1 MGKKFNKL
9 ITEAIKSGEIIPY
22 FPFTPT
28 RDSKVMVQVDKR
40 YEMTFNYSILA
51 RLLPE
56 FIEHITLERLRS
68 TDNFKNA
75 TLNDKLILIHSQ
87 KSKEEITREL
97 IKTIYSSGNNTI
109 KKHFSPKII
118 EISATAK
125 EQFDDFMNKYKK
137 MKTIIFNLNNN
148 HKFPKKSPL
157 DIERRLRMESKR
169 IFRTSKYNS
178 GLFNEY
184 CKALPSYRN
193 IYVATGLDIY
203 RQEYFM
209 NKIYKSDSQ
218 YILALNKL
226 GSKPRSIGFKKTL
239 RGLRLYS
246 EYYKHI
252 FEFKSRKKN
261 KVKDPKLTAAQRLRT
276 NNGSIHVDND
286 DAIDEVIKVYTAFF
300 RFVEKSD
307 LEPFDTKK
315 YLDYLNNWFTA
326 IENKNN

>member
-9 ITEAIKSGEIIPY
+9 ITEANKSGNIIPY
-22 FPFTPT
+22 SPFKPT
-28 RDSKVMVQVDKR
+28 RDSMVMVQIDKR

-51 RLLPE
+51 LLLPE
-56 FIEHITLERLRS
+56 FIEHLTLERLRS
-68 TDNFKNA
+68 TEKFKNA
-75 TLNDKLILIHSQ
+75 TLGEKIILIHSQ
-87 KSKEEITREL
+87 KSREEINDKL
-97 IKTIYSSGNNTI
+97 IDTIYSKSNKTI
-109 KKHFSPKII
+109 KKYFSPKII

-125 EQFDDFMNKYKK
+125 EQYDDFMNKYRK
-137 MKTIIFNLNNN
+137 METIILNLNNN

-157 DIERRLRMESKR
+157 EIERQLRAESKR

-178 GLFNEY
+178 TLFNEY
-184 CKALPSYRN
+184 CKTMPSHTN

-203 RQEYFM
+203 RQKYFK

-276 NNGSIHVDND
+276 NIRSIQVDSD

-326 IENKNN
+326 IKIKTI

>member
-9 ITEAIKSGEIIPY
+9 INKAVKSGEIIPY
-22 FPFTPT
+22 SPFKPN
-28 RDSKVMVQVDKR
+28 RDPMVMVQIDRR

-51 RLLPE
+51 LLLPE
-56 FIEHITLERLRS
+56 FIEYLTLERLRS

-75 TLNDKLILIHSQ
+75 TRSEKIILIHRQ
-87 KSKEEITREL
+87 KSREEIIEEL
-97 IKTIYSSGNNTI
+97 IETIYSSGNNTI
-109 KKHFSPKII
+109 KKYFSPNII

-137 MKTIIFNLNNN
+137 MKTIIINLNNN
-148 HKFPKKSPL
+148 PMFSKKSPL
-157 DIERRLRMESKR
+157 EIDRRLRLESKR
-169 IFRTSKYNS
+169 IFVTSKYDNA
-178 GLFNEY
+178 LFNEY
-184 CKALPSYRN
+184 CKAIPSHTN
-193 IYVATGLDIY
+193 LYVATGLDIY
-203 RQEYFM
+203 RQDYFM

-226 GSKPRSIGFKKTL
+226 GSKPRIFGFTKAF
-239 RGLRLYS
+239 RGLRLYR

-261 KVKDPKLTAAQRLRT
+261 KVKDPKLTATQRLRT
-276 NNGSIHVDND
+276 NNRSIHMDND

-307 LEPFDTKK
+307 LEPFDTMK

-326 IENKNN
+326 LENKNN